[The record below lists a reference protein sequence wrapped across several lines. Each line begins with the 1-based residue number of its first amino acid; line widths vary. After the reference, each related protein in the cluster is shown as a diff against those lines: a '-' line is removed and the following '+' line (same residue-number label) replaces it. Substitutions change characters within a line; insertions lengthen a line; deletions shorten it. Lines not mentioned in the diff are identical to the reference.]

1 MIGEPT
7 NIFDHD
13 DDDEAGTA
21 VEFSWSALHLRN
33 GRRQVDELGHKIRDM
48 EEEERKKGKTV
59 FNYQSSKTAT
69 MLLDSEREILEEW
82 VEDNGCKSIYPVFSL
97 QNDPF
102 LSKHY
107 PLERE
112 RGKNSPLVL

>member
-48 EEEERKKGKTV
+48 EEEKKKEKL
-59 FNYQSSKTAT
+59 F
-69 MLLDSEREILEEW
+69 
-82 VEDNGCKSIYPVFSL
+82 SITKVVKL
-97 QNDPF
+97 
-102 LSKHY
+102 
-107 PLERE
+107 PLCF
-112 RGKNSPLVL
+112 

>member
-21 VEFSWSALHLRN
+21 VEFSWSALRN

-48 EEEERKKGKTV
+48 EEEKKK
-59 FNYQSSKTAT
+59 
-69 MLLDSEREILEEW
+69 R
-82 VEDNGCKSIYPVFSL
+82 
-97 QNDPF
+97 QNRFQLP
-102 LSKHY
+102 K
-107 PLERE
+107 
-112 RGKNSPLVL
+112 